1 MSLMKTFIFGLV
13 AAVCVHF
20 VALNLWKNNNIPS
33 ILVKFKWIIFILF
46 YATLFLVQDYSN
58 LLNENLY
65 VILIVNLFLSYIF
78 ILPLNNKEL

>member
-1 MSLMKTFIFGLV
+1 MKTFIFGLV

-20 VALNLWKNNNIPS
+20 VALNLWKNKDIPS
-33 ILVKFKWIIFILF
+33 VLVKFQWVIFILF